1 MKVYVNILVAVALF
15 ALYATE
21 SCAQSFAGK
30 PVQIVVPYPA
40 GGAVD
45 IIVRAVTDR
54 LRDKWGT
61 VIIENKAGGGTQL
74 GTEYVGRADA
84 DGHTLLATGME
95 TFAISPFMYSKLSY
109 NPSGFVP
116 VVGIGYSD
124 QLLIVTASSPLTSVQ
139 DVIAQAKKES
149 GALQYGTV
157 GVGGSSHINMV
168 LFENMAGINLT
179 PIHYR
184 GGAPLVT
191 DLLGGHVPMAFLSVQ
206 LGQQGIS
213 AGKLRPLAFATKVR
227 HPRFPDVPT
236 VDKSGVKGFEAV
248 SWYGVFAPAGTPK
261 DVLTKINADIQSV
274 WTSAEFQKNVAEP
287 RMLGTIAGS
296 PDEFAAFV
304 DAESAK
310 WKKVVEQSNLKI
322 N

>member
-15 ALYATE
+15 ALYATK

-30 PVQIVVPYPA
+30 PVRIVVPYPA

-61 VIIENKAGGGTQL
+61 IIIENKAGGGTQL

-109 NPSGFVP
+109 SPSGFVP

-168 LFENMAGINLT
+168 LFENMAGIKLT

-213 AGKLRPLAFATKVR
+213 AGKLRPLAFAAKKR
-227 HPRFPDVPT
+227 HPRFPEVPT
-236 VDKSGVKGFEAV
+236 VDESGVKGFEAV
-248 SWYGVFAPAGTPK
+248 SWYGIFAPAGTPK
-261 DVLTKINADIQSV
+261 DVLAKINADIQSV
-274 WTSAEFQKNVAEP
+274 WTSVEFQKNVAEP

-304 DAESAK
+304 AAESAK

>member
-1 MKVYVNILVAVALF
+1 MKFGVSILVTTVLF
-15 ALYATE
+15 ALGATDA
-21 SCAQSFAGK
+21 CPQSFAGK
-30 PVQIVVPYPA
+30 PVRIVVPYPA

-45 IIVRAVTDR
+45 IIVRALTDR
-54 LRDKWGT
+54 LREKWGT
-61 VIIENKAGGGTQL
+61 IIIENKAGGGTQV
-74 GTEYVGRADA
+74 GTEYVGRADP

-95 TFAISPFMYSKLSY
+95 TFSISPFMYGKLSY
-109 NPSGFVP
+109 DPAGFVP

-124 QLLIVTASSPLTSVQ
+124 QLLIVTSSSPLTSVQ
-139 DVIAQAKKES
+139 DVITQAKKES

-168 LFENMAGINLT
+168 LFENMAGIKLT

-206 LGQQGIS
+206 LGQQGMS

-236 VDKSGVKGFEAV
+236 VDESGVKGFEAV
-248 SWYGVFAPAGTPK
+248 SWYGIFAPAGTPK
-261 DVLTKINADIQSV
+261 DVLFKINADVQGVWSSV
-274 WTSAEFQKNVAEP
+274 EFQQNVADP
-287 RMLGTIAGS
+287 RILGTIAGS
-296 PDEFAAFV
+296 PDEFSAFV
-304 DAESAK
+304 AAEFDKMEKGRRAVK
-310 WKKVVEQSNLKI
+310 PED
-322 N
+322 

>member
-1 MKVYVNILVAVALF
+1 MKFGVSIIAAAVLF
-15 ALYATE
+15 ALSVPDAF
-21 SCAQSFAGK
+21 AQSFGGK
-30 PVQIVVPYPA
+30 PVRVVVPYPA

-45 IIVRAVTDR
+45 IIVRALTDR

-61 VIIENKAGGGTQL
+61 IIIENKAGGGTQL
-74 GTEYVGRADA
+74 GTEYVGRAEP

-109 NPSGFVP
+109 DPTGFVP

-124 QLLIVTASSPLTSVQ
+124 QLLIVTSSSPLTSVG
-139 DVIAQAKKES
+139 DVIAAAKKES

-168 LFENMAGINLT
+168 LFESMAGVKLT

-213 AGKLRPLAFATKVR
+213 AGKLRPLAFATKAR
-227 HPRFPDVPT
+227 HARFPDVPT
-236 VDKSGVKGFEAV
+236 VDESGVKGFEAV
-248 SWYGVFAPAGTPK
+248 SWYGIFAPAGTPK
-261 DVLTKINADIQSV
+261 DVLAKINADVQAV
-274 WTSAEFQKNVAEP
+274 WSSAEFQQNVVDP
-287 RMLGTIAGS
+287 RILGTIAGS
-296 PDEFAAFV
+296 PEEFAAFV
-304 DAESAK
+304 AAESAK
-310 WKKVVEQSNLKI
+310 WKKVVEQANLKI

>member
-1 MKVYVNILVAVALF
+1 MKFRVGFVVAAVLF
-15 ALYATE
+15 ALGAPQA
-21 SCAQSFAGK
+21 SAQSFPSK
-30 PVQIVVPYPA
+30 PVRIVVPYPA

-45 IIVRAVTDR
+45 IIVRALTDR

-61 VIIENKAGGGTQL
+61 IIIENKAGGGTQI
-74 GTEYVGRADA
+74 GTEYVGRADP

-109 NPSGFVP
+109 DPAGFVP

-124 QLLIVTASSPLTSVQ
+124 QLLIVTSSSPLKSVQ
-139 DVIAQAKKES
+139 DVIAQSKKES

-168 LFENMAGINLT
+168 LFENMAGIKLT

-191 DLLGGHVPMAFLSVQ
+191 DLLGGHVPMAFLSIQ

-213 AGKLRPLAFATKVR
+213 AGKMRPIAFATKAR
-227 HPRFPDVPT
+227 HPRFPDIPT
-236 VDKSGVKGFEAV
+236 VDESGVKGFEAV
-248 SWYGVFAPAGTPK
+248 SWYGIFAPAGTPK
-261 DVLTKINADIQSV
+261 DVLAKINADVQSV
-274 WTSAEFQKNVAEP
+274 WSSAEFQQNVVDP
-287 RMLGTIAGS
+287 RILGTIAGS

-304 DAESAK
+304 AAESAK